1 MPLSVTLDHRVFLPL
16 VRNTGLIT
24 EARALWVTRWDYRTI
39 TDVQTLVENAAGAGF
54 NMLLFQVRGAADA
67 FYTPGME
74 PWGARLS
81 GGTLG
86 EDPGWDPLQTA
97 IEAAHAR
104 DLELHAY
111 LNVYPVWSGPG
122 APPTDTVPQHL
133 FWTLSYRHTWD
144 DWRVVDRDGVTMTL
158 SKGYLWA
165 TPGLTDVVDRV
176 VSVTA
181 DLVSRYDVDGV
192 HLDIVRYPGP
202 EYSYDPFSNA
212 AYETARAGD
221 ENLSRAEW
229 QRQQVTRLVNR
240 VYSEAIIPR
249 SDLRLSAA
257 VWPIYQDHWGWGYKT
272 GYSDFYQ
279 DSQAWVQRG
288 TIDAIMPMLYT
299 GMFISYPK
307 ALTPTQ
313 FSLAASDF
321 MAHDG
326 DRHVFPGI
334 SAQNLDFAGVAER
347 IAIAR
352 DLGTPGH
359 AIFSAGVLA
368 QKAYWDEFATGPYAM
383 KAIIPP
389 MPWRTAKTAE
399 H

>member
-1 MPLSVTLDHRVFLPL
+1 
-16 VRNTGLIT
+16 
-24 EARALWVTRWDYRTI
+24 
-39 TDVQTLVENAAGAGF
+39 
-54 NMLLFQVRGAADA
+54 
-67 FYTPGME
+67 
-74 PWGARLS
+74 
-81 GGTLG
+81 
-86 EDPGWDPLQTA
+86 
-97 IEAAHAR
+97 
-104 DLELHAY
+104 
-111 LNVYPVWSGPG
+111 
-122 APPTDTVPQHL
+122 
-133 FWTLSYRHTWD
+133 
-144 DWRVVDRDGVTMTL
+144 
-158 SKGYLWA
+158 
-165 TPGLTDVVDRV
+165 
-176 VSVTA
+176 
-181 DLVSRYDVDGV
+181 V